1 MLSETCLGDF
11 HGGPVVKDPPSN
23 AENIGVVPGQG
34 LRFPHATGQLHSW
47 DIRKSLCATQKEK
60 KKRNMLVKDAFLWVS
75 PWGWYMKAR
84 KPI

>member
-34 LRFPHATGQLHSW
+34 LRFPHATGRLNSW

-60 KKRNMLVKDAFLWVS
+60 KKKKYAC
-75 PWGWYMKAR
+75 
-84 KPI
+84 